1 MTRLAIGGLAGTLAL
16 FLISGQLF
24 SHLYEK
30 MLLKSEFTTNQT
42 FRHVTETRN
51 GVITVSQAGVVY
63 GGGVYDGRFSTDLN
77 HDSNGIFRA
86 FALAAFHPHPS
97 EVLMIGLSS
106 GSWAQVLA
114 SHPDVQRLTIIEI
127 NPGYLRLIAKYP
139 QVASLLNNP
148 KVAIHIDD
156 GRRWLVRNPGRRF
169 DAIVMNTS
177 FNWRAH
183 NSNLLSAEF
192 LQLVR
197 AHLKP
202 GGIHYYN
209 TTMSPEVLL
218 TGATVF
224 PYALRV
230 WNFLAVSDRPIV
242 VDKLRWASCLAQYRI
257 DGRSVFD
264 LADSTQRARLNEVVS
279 LADTLDSGD
288 PAREKIMERGDS
300 LRRRVFGKRIITDD
314 NMGTEWQ

>member
-1 MTRLAIGGLAGTLAL
+1 MTRSAIGGLATTLAL
-16 FLISGQLF
+16 FLFSGQLF
-24 SHLYEK
+24 SQFYEK
-30 MLLKSEFTTNQT
+30 MLFKSEFTVDQT

-51 GVITVSQAGVVY
+51 GIIAVSQDGIVF
-63 GGGVYDGRFSTDLN
+63 GGGVYDGRFNTDLN
-77 HDSNGIFRA
+77 HDTNGIFRA
-86 FALAAFHPHPS
+86 FALAAFHPHLS

-106 GSWAQVLA
+106 GSWAQVIA
-114 SHPDVQRLTIIEI
+114 NHPDVQRLTIIEI

-139 QVASLLNNP
+139 QVAGLLNNP

-156 GRRWLVRNPGRRF
+156 GRRWLVRNPGRKF
-169 DAIVMNTS
+169 DAIVMNAS

-183 NSNLLSAEF
+183 NSNLLSTEF

-209 TTMSPEVLL
+209 TTMSAEVLL

-224 PYALRV
+224 PYSLRV

-242 VDKLRWASCLAQYRI
+242 VDKSRWASCLAQYRI

-279 LADTLDSGD
+279 LVDTLDSGD

-300 LRRRVFGKRIITDD
+300 LRRRVLGKRIVTDD
-314 NMGTEWQ
+314 NMGTEWK